1 MTFEDG
7 HCEEL
12 QEFIERPMRFI
23 KQARPR
29 VASAVSDSKSTPLD
43 QKRSESSNTPIE
55 QQKAEQ
61 ASREGLQLTKR
72 RLQLRCFPLSIA
84 EFLRTAFL

>member
-7 HCEEL
+7 HCKEL

-43 QKRSESSNTPIE
+43 QKRSESSNKK
-55 QQKAEQ
+55 QNKLHVKACNLLKGD
-61 ASREGLQLTKR
+61 SNSGV
-72 RLQLRCFPLSIA
+72 
-84 EFLRTAFL
+84 FL